1 MTRFRLATRTQIVAM
16 IAVWLAVLL
25 AIDYSKNPHLW
36 AARQTPAP
44 DRPPSASLSLW
55 VNHLCCTGCLADV
68 HEALAELPWID
79 PRQIRARRR
88 VISREHAE
96 AAGPQS
102 EYGGWVD
109 VGVNDI
115 DGVDFVAIDRALR
128 ERGMVASRM
137 EFAGPQHYRLE
148 AKVHHLC
155 CGMCRD
161 AGERMTTIDRAR
173 TRLRWVDSVT
183 ADRAAH
189 TVTVHARYRG
199 PHEAVDVADLLGA
212 FDEVGL
218 PPLSLRVLAGA
229 EPTTPVG
236 AGRALR

>member
-1 MTRFRLATRTQIVAM
+1 MTRFRLATPAQLVVMTVL
-16 IAVWLAVLL
+16 WLAVLL
-25 AIDYSKNPHLW
+25 AIDYTKNRHLW
-36 AARQTPAP
+36 AADEAPA
-44 DRPPSASLSLW
+44 RPPSAALSLW
-55 VNHLCCTGCLADV
+55 VNHLCCSGCLADV
-68 HEALAELPWID
+68 RDALAGLPWID
-79 PRQIRARRR
+79 REQIRARGR
-88 VISREHAE
+88 VISREQAD

-109 VGVNDI
+109 VGVSDVN
-115 DGVDFVAIDRALR
+115 GVDFVSVDRALR

-161 AGERMTTIDRAR
+161 AGERLTTLDRAR
-173 TRLRWVDSVT
+173 SRLRWVDSVT

-189 TVTVHARYRG
+189 TVTVHARYQTPG
-199 PHEAVDVADLLGA
+199 DSVDVADLLGA

-229 EPTTPVG
+229 EPTIVPSG
-236 AGRALR
+236 GGGR

>member
-1 MTRFRLATRTQIVAM
+1 MTRFRLATRTQIAAMSVA
-16 IAVWLAVLL
+16 WLAVLL
-25 AIDYSKNPHLW
+25 AIDYTKNPHLW
-36 AARQTPAP
+36 AAGEVPA
-44 DRPPSASLSLW
+44 RPPSAGLSLW

-68 HEALAELPWID
+68 REALADLPWID
-79 PRQIRARRR
+79 RERIRARKR
-88 VISREHAE
+88 VISREEAE
-96 AAGPQS
+96 VAGPQS

-109 VGVNDI
+109 VGVSDI
-115 DGVDFVAIDRALR
+115 GGVDFVAIDRALR

-137 EFAGPQHYRLE
+137 EFAGPRHYRLE

-161 AGERMTTIDRAR
+161 AGERITTLERAR

-183 ADRAAH
+183 ADRAEH
-189 TVTVHARYRG
+189 TVTVHARYQNPG
-199 PHEAVDVADLLGA
+199 EAVDVADLLGA

-229 EPTTPVG
+229 EPTTVPAG
-236 AGRALR
+236 AARR

>member
-1 MTRFRLATRTQIVAM
+1 MTRFRLATRTQIVVM
-16 IAVWLAVLL
+16 SVGWLAVLL
-25 AIDYSKNPHLW
+25 AIDYNKNPHLW
-36 AARQTPAP
+36 AAGEAPA
-44 DRPPSASLSLW
+44 RPPSAALSLW

-68 HEALAELPWID
+68 REALAGLPSID
-79 PRQIRARRR
+79 PGQIRAREQ
-88 VISREHAE
+88 VISREQAD

-109 VGVNDI
+109 VGVSDI
-115 DGVDFVAIDRALR
+115 DGLDFVAIDRALR
-128 ERGMVASRM
+128 VRGMVASRM

-155 CGMCRD
+155 CGMCRE
-161 AGERMTTIDRAR
+161 AGQRMTTLDRAR

-189 TVTVHARYRG
+189 TVTVHARFQG
-199 PHEAVDVADLLGA
+199 PGEAVDVADLLGA

-229 EPTTPVG
+229 EPRTLPAG
-236 AGRALR
+236 AGGR

>member
-1 MTRFRLATRTQIVAM
+1 MTRFRLATRTQIAM
-16 IAVWLAVLL
+16 MIVGWLAVLL

-44 DRPPSASLSLW
+44 DRPPSARLSLW
-55 VNHLCCTGCLADV
+55 VNHLCCTGCLGDV
-68 HEALAELPWID
+68 RGALADLPWVD
-79 PRQIRARRR
+79 PGQIRARKR
-88 VISREHAE
+88 VLEREHAG

-161 AGERMTTIDRAR
+161 AEERMTAMDRAR

-183 ADRAAH
+183 SDGAAH
-189 TVTVHARYRG
+189 TVMVHARYRR
-199 PHEAVDVADLLGA
+199 PDEAVDVADLLGA

-218 PPLSLRVLAGA
+218 PPLSLRVRAGA
-229 EPTTPVG
+229 EHTAPVG
-236 AGRALR
+236 DAPALR

>member
-1 MTRFRLATRTQIVAM
+1 MTRFRLATRTQIVVM
-16 IAVWLAVLL
+16 IVVWLAVLL
-25 AIDYSKNPHLW
+25 AIDYNKNPHLW
-36 AARQTPAP
+36 ASGVPARPKDA
-44 DRPPSASLSLW
+44 ALSLW

-68 HEALAELPWID
+68 REALADLPWID
-79 PRQIRARRR
+79 RKQIRARKQ

-96 AAGPQS
+96 MAGPQS

-109 VGVNDI
+109 VGVSAI
-115 DGVDFVAIDRALR
+115 KGVDFVAIDRALR

-155 CGMCRD
+155 CGMCQD
-161 AGERMTTIDRAR
+161 AGERVTTLERAR

-183 ADRAAH
+183 ADRATH
-189 TVTVHARYRG
+189 TVTVHARFQSPG
-199 PHEAVDVADLLGA
+199 EAVDVADLLGA

-218 PPLSLRVLAGA
+218 PPLSLRVLADA
-229 EPTTPVG
+229 EPTTVPSG
-236 AGRALR
+236 GGGR